1 MIVRSWRGSVRK
13 EDGDRYFEY
22 LKQTGL
28 IAYQHTPGNKGV
40 LVLRRAVEER
50 AEFVLLSFWESLEAV
65 TNFAGPNPDNVIFYP
80 EDETMLV
87 EYDDFVTHYE
97 LLGNMISVGT

>member
-13 EDGDRYFEY
+13 EDSDRYFEY

-28 IAYQHTPGNKGV
+28 VAYQHTPGNKGV
-40 LVLRRAVEER
+40 LALRRDVEDR
-50 AEFVLLSFWESLEAV
+50 TEFVLLSFWDSMEAV
-65 TNFAGPNPDNVIFYP
+65 KRFAGPNPDNVIYYP

-87 EYDDFVTHYE
+87 EYDHFVNHYDV
-97 LLGNMISVGT
+97 ISEML